1 MAADWFYKLDG
12 IERGPVSSNTLAELA
27 TAGRI
32 APDTAVRKGAAPWVA
47 AETIPGLA
55 DRLRAEPSPFPAAAS
70 PGRSFAP
77 SSASVGDAFEVLDSA
92 EDDGFRVEILAY
104 PRLGGSKDAEA
115 ARQVYFAERA
125 GMKLKQVRITLKD
138 GQALSEAG
146 ALHFM
151 LGALRME
158 SKVGGVGG
166 IGRAM
171 MNRFV
176 TKEAA
181 FLPRYHGTGQIYL
194 EPSFSHFFIHRLAGE
209 EVIADKGLFYCC
221 DGGLEVGAAVQKSI
235 SSAFFGGEGW
245 FQTRIRG
252 RGLCVLESPVPADE
266 VVRVDLK
273 NETLQV
279 DGNFAPDAHRPHR
292 LLGRAL
298 DQERPG
304 RFHQRRDVAPDV
316 SRGRL
321 GLARP
326 HAGRLR
332 EASRRWSLRVGPGLS
347 RVEHDDRIALRRV
360 DRSPPTLQKT
370 HREATM
376 DLPQPNKLP
385 PQAVPTAG

>member
-1 MAADWFYKLDG
+1 MAAEWFYKLNGTD
-12 IERGPVSSNTLAELA
+12 IGPVSSSDLVELA
-27 TAGRI
+27 VAGKL
-32 APDTAVRKGAAPWVA
+32 APGAAVRKGDGPWVA
-47 AETIPGLA
+47 AETVPGLA
-55 DRLRAEPSPFPAAAS
+55 DRVGRRRAEPPPLSAAS
-70 PGRSFAP
+70 AAVAEPRGRGFAMV
-77 SSASVGDAFEVLDSA
+77 SASAAEAFEVLDSA

-104 PRLGGSKDAEA
+104 PRLGGSRDAHA
-115 ARQVYFAERA
+115 AQQVFFANRA

-171 MNRFV
+171 MNRFL

-221 DGGLEVGAAVQKSI
+221 DGALEVGAAVQKSI
-235 SSAFFGGEGW
+235 SSALFGGEGW

-266 VVRVDLK
+266 IIRVDLK

-279 DGNFAPDAHRPHR
+279 DGNFALMRTGRIDFTVERSTKSLMGVFTSGE
-292 LLGRAL
+292 LLLQTFRGVGSVWLAPT
-298 DQERPG
+298 Q
-304 RFHQRRDVAPDV
+304 DVYE
-316 SRGRL
+316 
-321 GLARP
+321 
-326 HAGRLR
+326 RLR
-332 EASRRWSLRVGPGLS
+332 EGGHSALALASRNSSTSTES
-347 RVEHDDRIALRRV
+347 R
-360 DRSPPTLQKT
+360 
-370 HREATM
+370 
-376 DLPQPNKLP
+376 
-385 PQAVPTAG
+385 